1 MTANVVEPVHPW
13 NAAKTKALIRDRAR
27 FPHALLFGGQKGLG
41 KNTLATWLAQ
51 YLLCVQAA
59 NAGQACGQCQNCR
72 LFIAASHP
80 DMHVVQ
86 PEAIYKA
93 SDNLLA
99 QYAQRYAP
107 ADKSKDSKDST
118 VIRIDQ
124 IRSLIDNVQ
133 TRPQIAACKLMVLSP
148 ADSMNVNAANSLLKL
163 LEEPPSDSY
172 LLLIADRPARLPA
185 TIRSRCA
192 RIDIPIPPSASALV
206 WLGAQGRAE
215 QEARLLLDLA
225 GGAPLA
231 AQALAQSDFLPER
244 ATLLDDMEKLAGG
257 QGDPLACATRWK
269 SLGAERCLL
278 WLQGFLSDVI
288 NTHMQ
293 AVPEHLHNPDSQ
305 SRLQALEKRLDLKQL
320 FHFADGVARGRALL
334 GGPLDEQLMLE
345 DTLIRWTK
353 VTLNP

>member
-1 MTANVVEPVHPW
+1 MDPVHPW
-13 NAAKTKALIRDRAR
+13 NVAKAKTLTRDRAR
-27 FPHALLFGGQKGLG
+27 LAHALLLCGQKGLG
-41 KNTLATWLAQ
+41 KNTLAAWLAQ
-51 YLLCVQAA
+51 YLMCAQPTNV
-59 NAGQACGQCQNCR
+59 GEVCGHCQNCR
-72 LFIAASHP
+72 LYAAGSHP
-80 DMHVVQ
+80 DLHVVQ

-93 SDNLLA
+93 SDGLLA

-107 ADKSKDSKDST
+107 PDKSKDSKDST

-124 IRSLIDNVQ
+124 IRSLIENVQ
-133 TRPQIAACKLMVLSP
+133 TRPQIATCKVMLLSP

-172 LLLIADRPARLPA
+172 LLLVADRPARLPA

-192 RIDIPIPPSASALV
+192 RIDLQTPPAVAALA
-206 WLGAQGRAE
+206 WLVAQGLAE
-215 QEARLLLDLA
+215 SEARLLLDLA

-231 AQALAQSDFLPER
+231 AQALAHSDFLPQR
-244 ATLLDDMEKLAGG
+244 ATLLDDMEKLVSG

-278 WLQGFLSDVI
+278 WLQGFLSDLI
-288 NTHMQ
+288 TTRMQ
-293 AVPEHLHNPDSQ
+293 AVSGHLHNPDSQ
-305 SRLQALEKRLDLKQL
+305 TRLQALEKRLDLKQL
-320 FHFADGVARGRALL
+320 FHFAEGVARSRALL

-353 VTLNP
+353 VVLNP